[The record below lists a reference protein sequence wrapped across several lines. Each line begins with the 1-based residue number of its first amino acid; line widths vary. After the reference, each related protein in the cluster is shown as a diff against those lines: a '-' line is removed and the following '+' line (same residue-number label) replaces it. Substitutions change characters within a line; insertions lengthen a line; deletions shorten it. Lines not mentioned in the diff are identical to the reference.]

1 MKQPA
6 YSYDELDE
14 IFRGNGR
21 SGNIGISAIDGMIA
35 ALVAGPAF
43 VSPDEWLPIIFASR
57 MPAVIEG
64 TPEHLAVN
72 TIFNRY
78 NEVSITLADNPQA
91 YRPMFMNHE
100 GGVIVNDWAA
110 GFMLAVGKST
120 DAWTKILLTDMRKVL
135 APIFV
140 SHDLGTRILPDLSK
154 AEMDKL
160 RAVAHH
166 HIADAVISLHEA
178 CAPQRAA
185 AAQNHV
191 RSRKSRRAKRA
202 DRSRRS
208 YV

>member
-1 MKQPA
+1 MSCIVDRDRKDPRHRPSGLSGRRPRQARQPLACAKTRRASALGLGQTAGCLYPGCMKQPA

-35 ALVAGPAF
+35 ALVAGPAS
-43 VSPDEWLPIIFASR
+43 VHPDEWLPIIFAGR
-57 MPAVIEG
+57 VPAVIEG

-100 GGVIVNDWAA
+100 GSVIVNDWAA

-120 DAWTKILLTDMRKVL
+120 DAWTKDPAHRHAK
-135 APIFV
+135 
-140 SHDLGTRILPDLSK
+140 STR
-154 AEMDKL
+154 AYL
-160 RAVAHH
+160 RVA
-166 HIADAVISLHEA
+166 
-178 CAPQRAA
+178 
-185 AAQNHV
+185 
-191 RSRKSRRAKRA
+191 
-202 DRSRRS
+202 
-208 YV
+208 